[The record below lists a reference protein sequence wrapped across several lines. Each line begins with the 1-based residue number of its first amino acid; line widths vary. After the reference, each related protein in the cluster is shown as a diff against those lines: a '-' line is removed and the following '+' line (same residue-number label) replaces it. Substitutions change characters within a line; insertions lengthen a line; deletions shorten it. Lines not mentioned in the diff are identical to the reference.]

1 MPNKETSLVP
11 TCKECSERTV
21 DCHGTCEAYQ
31 NYSDQRKEINARRT
45 EDFKLRY
52 RRMGKR

>member
-1 MPNKETSLVP
+1 MPNKETSLIP
-11 TCKECSERTV
+11 PCKECPERTV
-21 DCHGTCEAYQ
+21 DCHCTCEAYQ